1 MIIAEKKM
9 KNLTFLIASLILLS
23 FFLAPVVSAQETQKI
38 TLKEYQTLL
47 EQWIAREATAKQAI
61 AFEELLIDSLKTRY
75 SMTEEEIARIQQEI
89 YDMLGAYE
97 ADIANYKKELEALG
111 NQLNSLRALTPE
123 LLYQKQDD
131 LKNLEQRQ
139 QQLLESPL
147 AIIPENQ
154 KKLSQFNNEIATL
167 KANVPAPVKK
177 MDTYTVQ
184 KGECL
189 WNIAKKPDIYND
201 PFKWPRIWSANAESI
216 KDPDVIEINQ
226 VLNIIR
232 ELEKNQHLVVKGEDL
247 HKIAGSYGDPFAWTK
262 IYEANKN
269 QIKDPNVIYPE
280 QIFVIPSK

>member
-1 MIIAEKKM
+1 MKK
-9 KNLTFLIASLILLS
+9 LFIPVLSFVLLS
-23 FFLAPVVSAQETQKI
+23 LFLAPVIPAQETQKI
-38 TLKEYQTLL
+38 TLKDYQILL
-47 EQWIAREATAKQAI
+47 QQWLEREAKAKQAI
-61 AFEELLIDSLKTRY
+61 ALEDMIIDSLKTRY
-75 SMTEEEIARIQQEI
+75 SLTEEEIARIQQEI

-97 ADIANYKKELEALG
+97 ADITNYKKELDALG

-123 LLYQKQDD
+123 MLYQKQDE

-139 QQLLESPL
+139 QQLMNNPL
-147 AIIPENQ
+147 AVIPENQ
-154 KKLSQFNNEIATL
+154 GKLNQYGSDIEKL
-167 KANVPAPVKK
+167 KANVPTPVKK
-177 MDTYTVQ
+177 MDTYTV
-184 KGECL
+184 KRGDCL

-216 KDPDVIEINQ
+216 KNPNVIEINQ

-247 HKIAGSYGDPFAWTK
+247 HKIAGSYGDPFSWTK

-280 QIFVIPSK
+280 QIFVIPGK